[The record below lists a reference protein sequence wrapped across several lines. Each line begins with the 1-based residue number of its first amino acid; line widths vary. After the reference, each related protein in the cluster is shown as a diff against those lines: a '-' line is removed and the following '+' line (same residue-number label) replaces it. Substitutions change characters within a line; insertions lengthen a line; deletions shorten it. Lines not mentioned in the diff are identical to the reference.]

1 MCVIENHVCQ
11 QPPYYSTNQDIKNQ
25 LSGMQF
31 CLSGSYLRYYGE
43 QPGNNNN
50 EEYDLL
56 CYHSEGHLKAIT
68 SCSIANRMCLH
79 SVADS
84 TISRLSCFGW
94 CFNGSEE
101 VFILQ
106 QKHHKNVTKKKKR
119 WLLFSFLNMLHLLR
133 LHADLL
139 KASSKTPPTF
149 TVNLLPLFSD
159 TLNICSAC
167 YSQI

>member
-1 MCVIENHVCQ
+1 MCVNENHVCQ
-11 QPPYYSTNQDIKNQ
+11 QPPYYSTNQDIKKQ

-50 EEYDLL
+50 EGYDLL
-56 CYHSEGHLKAIT
+56 CYHSEGHLKAII
-68 SCSIANRMCLH
+68 SCSIANRMCLY

-119 WLLFSFLNMLHLLR
+119 WLLFLFLNMLHLLR

-139 KASSKTPPTF
+139 KASSNPPPTF
-149 TVNLLPLFSD
+149 TVNLLPLF
-159 TLNICSAC
+159 
-167 YSQI
+167 